1 MFVETRGVID
11 TVLIERLVEMVRGR
25 INHTVEVRGKIDV
38 LATTRDLMPIIPYAA
53 SLAHQGL
60 LGCVEMM
67 DLGGN
72 DDLTKIPAVHLASL
86 VSCVTEQVNIRN
98 VTGFRFHLMTLL
110 DGVKSK
116 MLMITRQKLGSEETR
131 ALVRA
136 MESHVEKVSL
146 GAGVTFDI
154 NVLIEYSGQGKCR
167 ELWCHKA
174 IITLA
179 RYRELRTWA
188 TSRNWE
194 VTRTEDMNVVMK
206 KI

>member
-1 MFVETRGVID
+1 MTR
-11 TVLIERLVEMVRGR
+11 
-25 INHTVEVRGKIDV
+25 
-38 LATTRDLMPIIPYAA
+38 
-53 SLAHQGL
+53 
-60 LGCVEMM
+60 
-67 DLGGN
+67 
-72 DDLTKIPAVHLASL
+72 LTKIPAVHLASL

-98 VTGFRFHLMTLL
+98 VTGFRSHLVTLL